1 MSGAYETINPW
12 SWQDQFGF
20 SQAVAT
26 PAASRWLFLAGQGP
40 AAADRRNGRIPRV
53 TSAHS

>member
-40 AAADRRNGRIPRV
+40 AAADRRNGRIPR
-53 TSAHS
+53 